1 MFVSF
6 IYECSKWYFLEVLSF
21 HKFFCFTW
29 NFKVVFVDILMQV
42 IVAENL
48 HYFDELVEVVTAF
61 EESVNFE
68 NHSGHSAPE
77 RPNVQAVVIRLV
89 VYQQLRTFVVS

>member
-1 MFVSF
+1 
-6 IYECSKWYFLEVLSF
+6 
-21 HKFFCFTW
+21 
-29 NFKVVFVDILMQV
+29 MQA

-89 VYQQLRTFVVS
+89 VYQQLRTLVVSDATRTLYSLFGW